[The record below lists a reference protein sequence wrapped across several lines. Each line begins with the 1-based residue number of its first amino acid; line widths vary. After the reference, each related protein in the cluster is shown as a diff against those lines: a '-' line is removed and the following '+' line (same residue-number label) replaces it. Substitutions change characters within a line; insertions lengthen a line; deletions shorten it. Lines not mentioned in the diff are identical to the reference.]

1 MVTATRAR
9 FGFPLEYVGDV
20 EAAKRFFVDVLGLE
34 VERDHPTFVQFK
46 AGDGA
51 RYAIASDEPMSP
63 SAGEKA
69 ELWWV
74 VDDAEAAYRE
84 MSASAEVSMPI
95 RQMPFG
101 TCFGIKDPAGQVH
114 YVLEFAP
121 ERPSQQVS

>member
-1 MVTATRAR
+1 MIKGSTAR
-9 FGFPLEYVGDV
+9 FGFPLEYVSDV
-20 EAAKRFFVDVLGLE
+20 ERAKSFFVDVLGLE

-51 RYAIASDEPMSP
+51 RYAIASDQPMDP
-63 SAGEKA
+63 AA
-69 ELWWV
+69 AARTELWWV
-74 VDDAEAAYRE
+74 VDDAEAAFRD
-84 MSASAEVSMPI
+84 MSSRAEVSLPL

-121 ERPSQQVS
+121 ARPSREVA

>member
-1 MVTATRAR
+1 MVTASAAR
-9 FGFPLEYVGDV
+9 FGFPLEYVSDV
-20 EAAKRFFVDVLGLE
+20 ETAKPFFVDVLGLE

-51 RYAIASDEPMSP
+51 RYAIASDQPMDP
-63 SAGEKA
+63 AA
-69 ELWWV
+69 AARTELWWV
-74 VDDAEAAYRE
+74 VDDAEAAFRE
-84 MSASAEVSMPI
+84 MSSRAEVSLPL

-121 ERPSQQVS
+121 ARPSRELA